1 MEEFDCVVIGAGWYG
16 LAAASQFHCTQPDK
30 SLVILDAQSSIGGTW
45 AEERLYPTLKS
56 NNMLGTYEYPG
67 FPMSSDKFDVKPGEH
82 MKGTA
87 LNSYL
92 KAYAEHNG
100 VADLVRFNHKV
111 LSAEH
116 RDTYD
121 GGWILTIAAPGKR
134 GKKVV
139 AGRLILA
146 TGMTSQAFLPHFDG
160 QEDFEDGGGRIFHGK
175 HFKQNSDTL
184 ETAQAVT
191 IFGATKSGWDAVYAY
206 AAAGIKVN
214 WVVRSSGHGPCWM
227 ASPYATPLKLRAEK
241 LANTRFVTWFSP
253 CIWGEAD
260 GYGWIRRFFHNT
272 AIGRFL
278 VNTLYNT
285 IGGEILETNNYDAH
299 PNMAKL
305 KPLTQFMFTADSIA
319 TLNYEQDI
327 FKLIKSDLVDVYLGE
342 IDHLSAGK
350 VHLADGTAFD
360 SDVFLA
366 CTGWKHVPGIKFLP
380 EGIEAELG
388 IPHEPTTD
396 SAPARDLANQQSLI
410 EAADREIL
418 HRFPRLRDQPVW
430 NTHYTPMTA
439 QKGIAGAAGEM
450 TPYTPLT
457 PYMLHRF
464 MVPVSARFLRTRD
477 IAFTGMMSNFSN
489 AITAHLCGLWISAF
503 FAGKLAIDDVDD
515 DYEGLSTL
523 KTSLLGSSGEKNGAA
538 AKARRSLRYETVL
551 FNRWGTWRY
560 PTDWGSRRPA
570 FTFDAVPYFDLLQRD
585 LGLNPHRKSGW
596 FAEIMQP
603 YGPDDYQEVN
613 DEWLRKQKGE

>member
-16 LAAASQFHCTQPDK
+16 LAAASQFRYAQPDK
-30 SLVILDAQSSIGGTW
+30 SLVVLDAQPSIGGTW

-67 FPMSSDKFDVKPGEH
+67 FPMSSDRFDVKPGEH

-92 KAYAEHNG
+92 KAYAEHTG
-100 VADLVRFNHKV
+100 IADLVRFNHKV

-116 RDTYD
+116 RDTHD
-121 GGWILTIAAPGKR
+121 GGWVLTIAAPGK
-134 GKKVV
+134 GEKK
-139 AGRLILA
+139 ALARHLILA

-160 QEDFEDGGGRIFHGK
+160 QEDFEDAGGRIFHGK
-175 HFKQNSDTL
+175 HFKENSDTL
-184 ETAQAVT
+184 KTAQAVT

-206 AAAGIKVN
+206 AAAGVKVN
-214 WVVRSSGHGPCWM
+214 WVVRSGGHGPCWIT
-227 ASPYATPLKLRAEK
+227 SPYATPLKLRAEK

-285 IGGEILETNNYDAH
+285 IAGDVLAQNNYDAH
-299 PNMAKL
+299 PDTAKL
-305 KPLTQFMFTADSIA
+305 KPWTDFMFTADSIA
-319 TLNYEQDI
+319 TLNYDRDI
-327 FKLIKSDLVDVYLGE
+327 FPLIKSDMVDVHVGE
-342 IDHLSAGK
+342 IDHFSAGK
-350 VHLADGTAFD
+350 VHLVDGTAFE
-360 SDVFLA
+360 SDVFFA
-366 CTGWKHVPGIKFLP
+366 GTGWKHVPSIKFLP

-388 IPHEPTTD
+388 IPHQPTTD
-396 SAPARDLANQQSLI
+396 SSAPVQDLANQQSLI
-410 EAADREIL
+410 EAADKEIL
-418 HRFPRLRDQPVW
+418 QRFPRLRDQPVW
-430 NTHYTPMTA
+430 NAHYKPMTE
-439 QKGIAGAAGEM
+439 QKGIDGAAGEA

-464 MVPVSARFLRTRD
+464 MVPASARFLRTRD

-503 FAGKLAIDDVDD
+503 FAGKLAIDVDED
-515 DYEGLSTL
+515 DEGPSTS
-523 KTSLLGSSGEKNGAA
+523 KTSLLGGNGNGSGEGKGG
-538 AKARRSLRYETVL
+538 RSLRYETVL
-551 FNRWGTWRY
+551 FNRWGRWRY

-585 LGLNPHRKSGW
+585 LGLNPHRKGGW

-603 YGPDDYQEVN
+603 YGPNDYQDVN
-613 DEWLRKQKGE
+613 DEWLRNQKRE